1 MITVPVLCFLM
12 DTVLVVTVPRL
23 ANRDT
28 VSLPL
33 LHMKDDFLYKEI
45 SNNIASLIRNEV
57 LQAGDRLPSVRMLC
71 QEHGISMN
79 TAKRVFLELEA
90 QSLIESKPQSGYFVS
105 RLSYQR
111 LPLPGVSKPSPVSNS
126 KEPDDLIRKVY
137 ATMGRKDLTLLSIG
151 VPSGDLLPLAKLN
164 KEVMHATR
172 QLSAGGTAY
181 EQLPGNEN
189 LRRMIAVRSLT
200 WGGKLREDDVVT
212 TAGGMNAL
220 SFCMMALTKPGDTIA
235 MESPCYPGSLQL
247 ARSLGLKVL
256 ELPTHPVTGVETDAL
271 KKVIDKIDVCL
282 LVPNFNTPLGSCMPD
297 ENKKEVVRLL
307 AKHHIP
313 LIEDDIYGDLYF
325 GTQRPTCCKSFD
337 TTGTVLWCSSVSK
350 TLAPG
355 YRVGWVAPGKYREQI
370 LKLKLV
376 HAISSTAITQEA
388 VANFLKSGR
397 YDNHLRKMRLTLQS
411 NYQHYIDAI
420 AEYFPKG
427 TKTSRPQG
435 GLAFWVEF
443 PKKVNTSEL
452 FDTAMKQKI
461 SIAPGRMYTLQNQ
474 YENCMRLNFGLSWSE
489 DVQHKL
495 KLLGRMVS

>member
-1 MITVPVLCFLM
+1 
-12 DTVLVVTVPRL
+12 
-23 ANRDT
+23 
-28 VSLPL
+28 
-33 LHMKDDFLYKEI
+33 MKSDFLYIDI
-45 SNNIASLIRNEV
+45 SNNIAKLIRNEV
-57 LQAGDRLPSVRMLC
+57 LKAGDRLPSVRTLC

-79 TAKRVFLELEA
+79 TAKRVFQELEA

-105 RLSYQR
+105 LLSHQR

-126 KEPDDLIRKVY
+126 KEPEELIRRVY
-137 ATMGRKDLTLLSIG
+137 ATMGRNDLTLLSIG
-151 VPSGDLLPLAKLN
+151 VPAGELLPLAKLN
-164 KEVMHATR
+164 KEIMYATR
-172 QLSAGGTAY
+172 QLRAGGTEY
-181 EQLPGNEN
+181 EQLQGNEN
-189 LRRMIAVRSLT
+189 LRRMIAARSLS
-200 WGGKLREDDVVT
+200 WGGSLQENDLVT

-220 SFCMMALTKPGDTIA
+220 SFCMMALGKPGDTIA

-256 ELPTHPVTGVETDAL
+256 ELPTHPITGVEIEGL
-271 KKVIDKIDVCL
+271 QKVINKINLCL

-325 GTQRPTCCKSFD
+325 GTQRPKCCKTFD
-337 TTGTVLWCSSVSK
+337 KVGTVLWCSSVSK

-355 YRVGWVAPGKYREQI
+355 YRVGWVAPGKYKEQI

-376 HAISSTAITQEA
+376 HAISSATVTQEA

-397 YDNHLRKMRLTLQS
+397 YENHLRKLRQTLQH

-420 AEYFPKG
+420 AKYFPEG

-435 GLAFWVEF
+435 GLALWVEF
-443 PKKVNTSEL
+443 NKKVNTTEL
-452 FDTAMKQKI
+452 FDIAIKQKI

-474 YENCMRLNFGLSWSE
+474 FENCMRFSIGLPWSE

-495 KLLGRMVS
+495 KLLGRLVAMELGK